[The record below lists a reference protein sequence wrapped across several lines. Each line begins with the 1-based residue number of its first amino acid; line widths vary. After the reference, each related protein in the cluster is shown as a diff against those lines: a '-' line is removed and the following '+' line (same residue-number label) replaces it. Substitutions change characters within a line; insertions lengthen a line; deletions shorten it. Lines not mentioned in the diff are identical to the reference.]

1 VSACEARLQPPAFFT
16 QVYAAKAAL
25 ALTCSMAKPA
35 RSISGSSS
43 QLKGTISD
51 LYWQSSWPMDH
62 RTWIAPRL
70 YAPPTFAAY
79 AENRDP
85 ALEAVLACDALLPG
99 L

>member
-1 VSACEARLQPPAFFT
+1 
-16 QVYAAKAAL
+16 
-25 ALTCSMAKPA
+25 MAKPA

-79 AENRDP
+79 VENRDP